1 MHNDKTMQELQDVA
15 ATEFGPAS
23 SPETG
28 RVRPYKKIVLTGGP
42 CAGKSKASEALQT
55 MYGGRMVAVPEAA
68 TLLFEGGFPLAGRD
82 IEYSEEWRRCAQT
95 AIFDLQLHLETAAD
109 IRARQQGAEIVL
121 CDRGILDAEP
131 YLPGLIK
138 ERCAQMGMDDGSLIR
153 GYDGVIHLDSLAVL
167 PEADYG
173 KHGNASRREAR
184 QEAVEKNEATKSAW
198 ESVYDVTVVVPAS
211 TLEAKVATVATIIDQ
226 YLRKG

>member
-1 MHNDKTMQELQDVA
+1 MRHEAMQEVRSVC
-15 ATEFGPAS
+15 GPEPRPSS
-23 SPETG
+23 SPEAG
-28 RVRPYKKIVLTGGP
+28 RLRSYKKIVLTGGP

-55 MYGGRMVAVPEAA
+55 MYGERMVAVPEAA

-82 IEYSEEWRRCAQT
+82 IEYSEEWHQCAQT
-95 AIFDLQLHLETAAD
+95 AIFDLQLHLEAAAD

-173 KHGNASRREAR
+173 KHGNASRRETR

-198 ESVYDVTVVVPAS
+198 ESVYDVTVIAPAS
-211 TLEAKVATVATIIDQ
+211 TLEDKVATVAMVIDE
-226 YLRKG
+226 YLRAG